1 VLYTSYTHMRNE
13 VKEGVADQ
21 CANAKAKH
29 QIEDVPVR
37 SGVTELDNEQSTA
50 RDDGDDE
57 H

>member
-1 VLYTSYTHMRNE
+1 MRNE

-29 QIEDVPVR
+29 QNEDVPVR
-37 SGVTELDNEQSTA
+37 SGVTELDNEQSTQ

-57 H
+57 HW